1 MIKEKICFVCNE
13 KDNICIC
20 GKCTK
25 EYTKNMNEYLIKLKT
40 NSENLEESLEK
51 LIIKNKKI
59 FKMFNEL
66 NKLKIQ
72 NENLKNKYEFLIKEN
87 EQKKIENK
95 NNLRKKIKKND
106 FKKLQIEYLK
116 KSFKEMFIDKKNLIK
131 ISEFYIKQND
141 DEIEEF
147 DITKSLTINI
157 PNLKIKKNQEE
168 IIINK
173 NIEFSIFKNK
183 KVYQKF
189 KNFFY
194 QIIDFLLDFQQN
206 YNNEFSYKY
215 ELFKHFIKENDV
227 KYDLELDL
235 YNLKNLSEEQKN
247 KFNHFLYLLNIDY
260 NEIIK
265 EFFGNEIIKQ
275 NDFFNLSPFINT
287 QELNKYS
294 IKYDIDEYVILEEFY

>member
-1 MIKEKICFVCNE
+1 MIEEKICFVCNE

-40 NSENLEESLEK
+40 NSGNLEESLEK

-95 NNLRKKIKKND
+95 NNLKKKAKKDNL
-106 FKKLQIEYLK
+106 KKSQIEYLK
-116 KSFKEMFIDKKNLIK
+116 KTFKEMFIDQNNLIK

-173 NIEFSIFKNK
+173 NIEFSIFEKQN
-183 KVYQKF
+183 VYEKF
-189 KNFFY
+189 KKFFY
-194 QIIDFLLDFQQN
+194 QIIDFLLDIQQKF
-206 YNNEFSYKY
+206 NNEFSYKY
-215 ELFKHFIKENDV
+215 ELFKYFIKENDV
-227 KYDLELDL
+227 NYDLEIDS
-235 YNLKNLSEEQKN
+235 YNIKNLSEEQKN

>member
-1 MIKEKICFVCNE
+1 MIEEKICFVCNE

-25 EYTKNMNEYLIKLKT
+25 DYTKNMNEYLIKLKT

-51 LIIKNKKI
+51 LIIKNQKI

-66 NKLKIQ
+66 NKLKTQ
-72 NENLKNKYEFLIKEN
+72 NENLRNKYEFLIKEN

-131 ISEFYIKQND
+131 ISEFYIQQNED
-141 DEIEEF
+141 IEEF
-147 DITKSLTINI
+147 DITKSLTLNI
-157 PNLKIKKNQEE
+157 VNLKIKKNEEE

-194 QIIDFLLDFQQN
+194 QIIDFLLDFQQKF
-206 YNNEFSYKY
+206 NNEFSYKY
-215 ELFKHFIKENDV
+215 ELFKYFIKEKDV
-227 KYDLELDL
+227 NYNLEL
-235 YNLKNLSEEQKN
+235 NLNEINNLTEEQKN
-247 KFNHFLYLLNIDY
+247 NFNHFLYLLNTDY
-260 NEIIK
+260 NEIII

-275 NDFFNLSPFINT
+275 NDFFNLSPFINI
-287 QELNKYS
+287 QDLNKFS
-294 IKYDIDEYVILEEFY
+294 IQNEIDDFEIIDDFY

>member
-1 MIKEKICFVCNE
+1 MIEEKICFVCNE

-25 EYTKNMNEYLIKLKT
+25 DYTKNMNEYLIKLKT

-51 LIIKNKKI
+51 LIIKNQKI

-66 NKLKIQ
+66 NKLKTQ

-131 ISEFYIKQND
+131 ISEFYIQQNED
-141 DEIEEF
+141 IEEF
-147 DITKSLTINI
+147 DITKSLTLNI
-157 PNLKIKKNQEE
+157 VNLKIKKNEEE

-194 QIIDFLLDFQQN
+194 QIIDFLLDFQQKF
-206 YNNEFSYKY
+206 NNEFSYKY
-215 ELFKHFIKENDV
+215 ELFKYFIKEKDV
-227 KYDLELDL
+227 NYNLEL
-235 YNLKNLSEEQKN
+235 NLNEINNLTEEQKN
-247 KFNHFLYLLNIDY
+247 NFNHFLYLLNTDY

-275 NDFFNLSPFINT
+275 NDFFNLSPFINI
-287 QELNKYS
+287 QDLNKFS
-294 IKYDIDEYVILEEFY
+294 IQNEIDDFEIIDDFY

>member
-1 MIKEKICFVCNE
+1 MIEEKICFVCNE

-25 EYTKNMNEYLIKLKT
+25 DYTKNMNEYLIKLKT
-40 NSENLEESLEK
+40 NSGNLEESLEK

-66 NKLKIQ
+66 NRLKIQ

-87 EQKKIENK
+87 DQKKIENT
-95 NNLRKKIKKND
+95 NNLKKKAEKDNLKKS
-106 FKKLQIEYLK
+106 QIEYLK
-116 KSFKEMFIDKKNLIK
+116 KTFKEMFIDKNNLIK

-173 NIEFSIFKNK
+173 NIEFSIFEKQG
-183 KVYQKF
+183 VYNKF

-194 QIIDFLLDFQQN
+194 QIIDFLLDIQQKF
-206 YNNEFSYKY
+206 NNEFSYKY
-215 ELFKHFIKENDV
+215 ELFKYFIKENDV
-227 KYDLELDL
+227 NYDLEIDS
-235 YNLKNLSEEQKN
+235 YNIKNLSEEQKN

>member
-1 MIKEKICFVCNE
+1 
-13 KDNICIC
+13 
-20 GKCTK
+20 
-25 EYTKNMNEYLIKLKT
+25 
-40 NSENLEESLEK
+40 
-51 LIIKNKKI
+51 
-59 FKMFNEL
+59 
-66 NKLKIQ
+66 
-72 NENLKNKYEFLIKEN
+72 
-87 EQKKIENK
+87 
-95 NNLRKKIKKND
+95 
-106 FKKLQIEYLK
+106 
-116 KSFKEMFIDKKNLIK
+116 MFIDKNNLIK

-173 NIEFSIFKNK
+173 NIEFSIFEKQN
-183 KVYQKF
+183 VYEKF
-189 KNFFY
+189 KKFFY
-194 QIIDFLLDFQQN
+194 QIIDFLLDIQQKF
-206 YNNEFSYKY
+206 NNEFSYKY
-215 ELFKHFIKENDV
+215 ELFKYFIKENDV
-227 KYDLELDL
+227 NYDLEIDS
-235 YNLKNLSEEQKN
+235 YNIKNLSEEQKN

>member
-1 MIKEKICFVCNE
+1 MIEEKICFVCNE

-25 EYTKNMNEYLIKLKT
+25 DYTKNMNEYLIKLKT

-51 LIIKNKKI
+51 LIIKNQKI

-66 NKLKIQ
+66 NKLKTQ

-95 NNLRKKIKKND
+95 NNLKKKIKKND

-131 ISEFYIKQND
+131 ISEFYIQQNED
-141 DEIEEF
+141 IEEF
-147 DITKSLTINI
+147 DITKSLTLNI
-157 PNLKIKKNQEE
+157 VNLKIKKNEEE

-194 QIIDFLLDFQQN
+194 QIIDFLLDFQQKF
-206 YNNEFSYKY
+206 NNEFSYKY
-215 ELFKHFIKENDV
+215 ELFKYFIKEKDV
-227 KYDLELDL
+227 NYNLEL
-235 YNLKNLSEEQKN
+235 NLNEINNLSEEKKN
-247 KFNHFLYLLNIDY
+247 NFNHFLYLLNTDY

-275 NDFFNLSPFINT
+275 NDFFNLSPFINI
-287 QELNKYS
+287 QDLNKFS
-294 IKYDIDEYVILEEFY
+294 IQNEIDDFEIIDDFY

>member
-1 MIKEKICFVCNE
+1 MIEEKICFVCNE

-25 EYTKNMNEYLIKLKT
+25 DYTKNMNEYLIKLKT

-51 LIIKNKKI
+51 LIIKNQKI

-66 NKLKIQ
+66 NKLKTQ

-131 ISEFYIKQND
+131 ISEFYIQQNED
-141 DEIEEF
+141 IEEF
-147 DITKSLTINI
+147 DITKSLTLNI
-157 PNLKIKKNQEE
+157 VNLKIKKNEEE

-194 QIIDFLLDFQQN
+194 QIIDFLLDFQQKF
-206 YNNEFSYKY
+206 NNEFSYKY

-227 KYDLELDL
+227 NYNLELDL
-235 YNLKNLSEEQKN
+235 NEINNLSEKQKN
-247 KFNHFLYLLNIDY
+247 NFNHFLYLLNIDY
-260 NEIIK
+260 NEIII

-275 NDFFNLSPFINT
+275 NDFFNLSPFINI
-287 QELNKYS
+287 QDLNKFS
-294 IKYDIDEYVILEEFY
+294 IQNEIDDFEIIDDFY

>member
-1 MIKEKICFVCNE
+1 MIEEKICFVCNE

-25 EYTKNMNEYLIKLKT
+25 DYTKNMNEYLIKLKT

-51 LIIKNKKI
+51 LIIKNQKI

-66 NKLKIQ
+66 NKLKTQ

-131 ISEFYIKQND
+131 ISEFYIQQNED
-141 DEIEEF
+141 IEEF
-147 DITKSLTINI
+147 DITKSLTLNI
-157 PNLKIKKNQEE
+157 VNLKIKKNEEE

-194 QIIDFLLDFQQN
+194 QIIDFLLDFQQKF
-206 YNNEFSYKY
+206 NNEFSYKY
-215 ELFKHFIKENDV
+215 ELFKYFIKEKDIN
-227 KYDLELDL
+227 YNLEL
-235 YNLKNLSEEQKN
+235 NLNEINNLSEEKKN
-247 KFNHFLYLLNIDY
+247 NFNHFLYLLNTDY

-275 NDFFNLSPFINT
+275 NDFFNLSPFINI
-287 QELNKYS
+287 QDLNKFS
-294 IKYDIDEYVILEEFY
+294 IQNEIDDFEIIDDFY

>member
-1 MIKEKICFVCNE
+1 MIEEKICFVCNE

-25 EYTKNMNEYLIKLKT
+25 DYTKNMNEYLIKLKT

-51 LIIKNKKI
+51 LIIKNQKI

-66 NKLKIQ
+66 NKLKTQ
-72 NENLKNKYEFLIKEN
+72 NENLRNKYEFLIKEN

-106 FKKLQIEYLK
+106 FKKLQTEYLK

-131 ISEFYIKQND
+131 ISEFYIQQNED
-141 DEIEEF
+141 IEEF
-147 DITKSLTINI
+147 DITKSLTLNI
-157 PNLKIKKNQEE
+157 VNLKIKKNEEE

-194 QIIDFLLDFQQN
+194 QIIDFLLDFQQKF
-206 YNNEFSYKY
+206 NNEFSYKY
-215 ELFKHFIKENDV
+215 ELFKYFIKEKDV
-227 KYDLELDL
+227 NYNLEL
-235 YNLKNLSEEQKN
+235 NLNEINNLSEEKKN
-247 KFNHFLYLLNIDY
+247 NFNHFLYLLNTDY
-260 NEIIK
+260 NEIII

-275 NDFFNLSPFINT
+275 NDFFNLSPFINI
-287 QELNKYS
+287 QDLNKFS
-294 IKYDIDEYVILEEFY
+294 IQNEIDDFEIIDDFY

>member
-1 MIKEKICFVCNE
+1 MIEEKICFVCNE

-51 LIIKNKKI
+51 LIIKNQKI

-66 NKLKIQ
+66 NKLKTQ
-72 NENLKNKYEFLIKEN
+72 NENLRNKYEFLIKEN

-131 ISEFYIKQND
+131 ISEFYIQQNED
-141 DEIEEF
+141 IEEF
-147 DITKSLTINI
+147 DITKSLTLNI
-157 PNLKIKKNQEE
+157 VNLKIKKNEEE

-189 KNFFY
+189 KKFFY

-294 IKYDIDEYVILEEFY
+294 IKNDIDDYVILDDFY

>member
-1 MIKEKICFVCNE
+1 MIEEKICFVCNE

-25 EYTKNMNEYLIKLKT
+25 DYTKNMNEYLIKLKT

-51 LIIKNKKI
+51 LIIKNQKI

-66 NKLKIQ
+66 NKLKTQ

-131 ISEFYIKQND
+131 ISEFYIQQNED
-141 DEIEEF
+141 IEEF
-147 DITKSLTINI
+147 DITKSLTLNI
-157 PNLKIKKNQEE
+157 VNLKIKKNEEE

-194 QIIDFLLDFQQN
+194 QIIDFLLDFQQKF
-206 YNNEFSYKY
+206 NNEFSYKY

-227 KYDLELDL
+227 NYNLELDL
-235 YNLKNLSEEQKN
+235 NEINNLSEEKKN
-247 KFNHFLYLLNIDY
+247 NFNHFLYLLNTDY

-275 NDFFNLSPFINT
+275 NDFFNLSPFINI
-287 QELNKYS
+287 QDLNKFS
-294 IKYDIDEYVILEEFY
+294 IQNEIDDFEIIDDFY

>member
-1 MIKEKICFVCNE
+1 MIEEKICFVCNE

-25 EYTKNMNEYLIKLKT
+25 DYTKNMNEYLIKLKT

-131 ISEFYIKQND
+131 ISEFYIQQNED
-141 DEIEEF
+141 IEEF
-147 DITKSLTINI
+147 DITKSLTLNI
-157 PNLKIKKNQEE
+157 VNLKIKKNEEE

-194 QIIDFLLDFQQN
+194 QIIDFLLDFQQKF
-206 YNNEFSYKY
+206 NNEFSYKY
-215 ELFKHFIKENDV
+215 ELFKYFIKEKDIN
-227 KYDLELDL
+227 YNLEL
-235 YNLKNLSEEQKN
+235 NLNEINNLSE
-247 KFNHFLYLLNIDY
+247 
-260 NEIIK
+260 
-265 EFFGNEIIKQ
+265 
-275 NDFFNLSPFINT
+275 
-287 QELNKYS
+287 
-294 IKYDIDEYVILEEFY
+294 

>member
-1 MIKEKICFVCNE
+1 MIEEKICFVCNE

-25 EYTKNMNEYLIKLKT
+25 DYTKNMNEYLIKLKT

-51 LIIKNKKI
+51 LIIKNQKI

-66 NKLKIQ
+66 NKLKTQ

-131 ISEFYIKQND
+131 ISEFYIQQNED
-141 DEIEEF
+141 IEEF
-147 DITKSLTINI
+147 DITKSLTLNI
-157 PNLKIKKNQEE
+157 VNLKIKKNEEE

-194 QIIDFLLDFQQN
+194 QIIDFLLDFQQKF
-206 YNNEFSYKY
+206 NNEFSYKY
-215 ELFKHFIKENDV
+215 ELFKYFIKEKDV
-227 KYDLELDL
+227 NYNLEL
-235 YNLKNLSEEQKN
+235 NLNEINNLTEEQKN
-247 KFNHFLYLLNIDY
+247 NFNHFLYLLNTDY
-260 NEIIK
+260 NEIII

-275 NDFFNLSPFINT
+275 NDFFNLSPFINI
-287 QELNKYS
+287 QDLNKFS
-294 IKYDIDEYVILEEFY
+294 IQNEIDDFEIIDDFY